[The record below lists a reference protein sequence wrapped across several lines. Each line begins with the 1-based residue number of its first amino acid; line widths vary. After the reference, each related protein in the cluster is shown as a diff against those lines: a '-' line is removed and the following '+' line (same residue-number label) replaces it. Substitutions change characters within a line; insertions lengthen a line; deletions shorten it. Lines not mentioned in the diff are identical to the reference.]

1 MAESP
6 IVRVSRKR
14 GLPPSKGSLAA
25 SEPGSTVEAESQ
37 KSDASRGSSML
48 RWVAGSQRFEI
59 CKHFTGMT
67 EKAVGSSNADKAAP
81 PVFEDFLYQEAEEAK
96 RGDAQR
102 KALREAI
109 AACDI
114 NSLESATT
122 MANASV
128 EIAAAGDAS
137 VTVQVAVQVA
147 VPPQEPADEPQ
158 PPQPAD
164 DASSGP
170 PSLFSISDDS
180 PASTPRADLGP
191 TSLGSATR
199 RPRTITR
206 FAALDAEPQ
215 LPTPS
220 AGWSVS
226 VLRPRGS
233 MSVLV
238 RFRSDPALYHHRVLL
253 TDAYSEEG
261 DRHMALTPDRR
272 VRPLAVT
279 EAELLD
285 VLLYSEALPTGV
297 RSEDC
302 YRDVDTA
309 AGLFQ
314 KEEIAGALRVGQ
326 SNVDALRGAPRRAL
340 SDDVLRIRAGL
351 QADSSSGLVADSRGV
366 GESPLL
372 RFPAGGGPAGAPGD
386 GTPQDPAGAGY
397 APLPF
402 VDPGAAP
409 GESPRDVPLGIPTP
423 VAVDDSA
430 ELAASRAVVVPAA
443 GQVPIFRD
451 DVYVRAATPQDLD
464 AD

>member
-1 MAESP
+1 
-6 IVRVSRKR
+6 
-14 GLPPSKGSLAA
+14 
-25 SEPGSTVEAESQ
+25 
-37 KSDASRGSSML
+37 
-48 RWVAGSQRFEI
+48 
-59 CKHFTGMT
+59 
-67 EKAVGSSNADKAAP
+67 
-81 PVFEDFLYQEAEEAK
+81 
-96 RGDAQR
+96 
-102 KALREAI
+102 
-109 AACDI
+109 
-114 NSLESATT
+114 
-122 MANASV
+122 MANVSV

-147 VPPQEPADEPQ
+147 VPPQEPADEPQPPQEPADEPQ

-206 FAALDAEPQ
+206 FAALEAVAAEPPPQPQPHAPPQHEDLEAQDEDAEPQ

-285 VLLYSEALPTGV
+285 VLLYSGALPTGV

-386 GTPQDPAGAGY
+386 
-397 APLPF
+397 
-402 VDPGAAP
+402 
-409 GESPRDVPLGIPTP
+409 
-423 VAVDDSA
+423 
-430 ELAASRAVVVPAA
+430 
-443 GQVPIFRD
+443 
-451 DVYVRAATPQDLD
+451 VYVRAAMPQDLD
-464 AD
+464 ADWVTPLSSPRCRGPREHLA

>member
-1 MAESP
+1 
-6 IVRVSRKR
+6 
-14 GLPPSKGSLAA
+14 
-25 SEPGSTVEAESQ
+25 
-37 KSDASRGSSML
+37 
-48 RWVAGSQRFEI
+48 
-59 CKHFTGMT
+59 
-67 EKAVGSSNADKAAP
+67 
-81 PVFEDFLYQEAEEAK
+81 
-96 RGDAQR
+96 
-102 KALREAI
+102 
-109 AACDI
+109 
-114 NSLESATT
+114 
-122 MANASV
+122 MANVSV

-147 VPPQEPADEPQ
+147 VPPQEPADEPQPPQEPADEPQ

-285 VLLYSEALPTGV
+285 VLLYSGALPTGV

-409 GESPRDVPLGIPTP
+409 GESPRDVPLGIPTRLVRVLRAHARVENLKREAEYEELGKIKS
-423 VAVDDSA
+423 VAEYRAWVSA
-430 ELAASRAVVVPAA
+430 FKRREQMALATFEETC
-443 GQVPIFRD
+443 G
-451 DVYVRAATPQDLD
+451 
-464 AD
+464 